1 MNTYIYI
8 YIERER
14 DRYVC
19 VYIYTTL
26 RNAHTTPARGTA
38 TGGASA

>member
-1 MNTYIYI
+1 MYI

-19 VYIYTTL
+19 VCVFASL
-26 RNAHTTPARGTA
+26 GRPLSGGRHADGARA
-38 TGGASA
+38 LILV